1 MKISEFAKTTGISND
16 TIRYYE
22 KMGLLHP
29 EIVSKHRQYNGHDI
43 EIVQTI
49 LKLKQT
55 GFTLQEIKMLFKWSE
70 NTDPHKKLV
79 NEDIQSLLKIKEI
92 FQKKYEQIV
101 QKENSIKQIKEVLL
115 KAEAKISQLLEEK

>member
-1 MKISEFAKTTGISND
+1 MKISEFAKATGISND

-22 KMGLLHP
+22 KVELLNP
-29 EIVSKHRQYNGHDI
+29 KIISKHRQYNENDI

-70 NTDPHKKLV
+70 NADPHKKLV
-79 NEDIQSLLKIKEI
+79 KEDIQSLLEIKEI